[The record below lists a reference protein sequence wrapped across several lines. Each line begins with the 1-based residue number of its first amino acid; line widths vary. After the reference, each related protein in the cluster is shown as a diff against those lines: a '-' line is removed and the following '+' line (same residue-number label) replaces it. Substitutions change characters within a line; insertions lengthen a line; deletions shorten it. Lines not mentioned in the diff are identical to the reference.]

1 MESWNDVRVL
11 VTGGSQGIGFGI
23 ATVFAEAGARVI
35 IAGRNADRL
44 KEAQASLEQRGLS
57 VGAVSGDVSSAEGC
71 VALAEATRAQLGGL
85 DVLCANAGIFPITS
99 IGDLTEDE
107 VNEVFATN
115 VKGTIFAVQ
124 ATFNDLKAS
133 GRGRVIVTSSI
144 TGPTTGFQGL
154 SVYAASKAAQLG
166 FVRTAALELGPFGV
180 TVNAVLPGT
189 IESEGLATLPADT
202 VERMRRAIPTGQFGA
217 PSDIGH
223 AALYLAS
230 RSASFVTGQT
240 ITLDG
245 GQTLPELSDAG

>member
-107 VNEVFATN
+107 VDEVFATN

-223 AALYLAS
+223 AVLYLAS